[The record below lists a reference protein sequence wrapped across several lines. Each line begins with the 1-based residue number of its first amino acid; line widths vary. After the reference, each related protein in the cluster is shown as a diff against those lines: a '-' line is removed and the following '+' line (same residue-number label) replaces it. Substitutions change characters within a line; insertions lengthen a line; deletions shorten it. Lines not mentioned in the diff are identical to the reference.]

1 MKVKKKKL
9 PKSDQLFLDAQKK
22 LSISNCSIKKMREHL
37 KKKGG
42 TRSEIDEVI
51 TKLKKY
57 SLLDEDE
64 VIKNV
69 ISYADAKHYGYHK
82 IIEMLKQ
89 REIDSKKIAGILKD
103 DSREFRESKEM
114 LKRLKKRYKN
124 KNTVNLKQSVY
135 SALIRYGF
143 EENTAS
149 IRASEVYNSPQEEIN
164 VLILEYNRLISS
176 YSRKLK
182 GKELTNKITTKL
194 LTKGFKINDIRKVV
208 NK

>member
-22 LSISNCSIKKMREHL
+22 LSISNCSIRKMREHL

-42 TRSEIDEVI
+42 TKSEIDEVI

-64 VIKNV
+64 IIKNV
-69 ISYADAKHYGYHK
+69 ISYADAKHYGYYK

-89 REIDSKKIAGILKD
+89 REIDYKKIAGILKD
-103 DSREFRESKEM
+103 DSRELRESKEM

-143 EENTAS
+143 EENTATM
-149 IRASEVYNSPQEEIN
+149 RASEVYNSPQEEIN
-164 VLILEYNRLISS
+164 VLILEYNRLISN
-176 YSRKLK
+176 YSRKFK

-194 LTKGFKINDIRKVV
+194 VSKGFKINDIRKVV